1 MNSRNGVDDNL
12 CFLNE
17 SNESMVAISARVD
30 GSLGVAL
37 QIKQH
42 LIKCFDLNTP
52 EHFRLSNLKGLTD
65 WSS

>member
-12 CFLNE
+12 CFL
-17 SNESMVAISARVD
+17 NESMVAISARVD

-52 EHFRLSNLKGLTD
+52 EESISDFQI
-65 WSS
+65 